1 MEEIKNIYVSLDEA
15 RAELA
20 RRWQD
25 AELKSKI

>member
-20 RRWQD
+20 RQWKD
-25 AELKSKI
+25 GEFKSRI